1 MSRLHGFQKKELLKV
16 YQKMAL
22 ARRLDEKMIT
32 MIRQAKS
39 FFHIACSG
47 HEAAQLA
54 AAVNLKSGLDWIFPY
69 YRDAALTIG
78 LGVTSKDHL
87 LGFLAR
93 KDDKASGGRQLP
105 QHFGHK
111 DLRIVSQSSA
121 TGTQYLQ
128 SVGTAQT
135 LKWEGKKEVVYV
147 SSGEGT
153 TSQGEFHEA
162 LNWASREK
170 LPIIFHIEDNEYAI
184 SVHISEQTSGGSIY
198 SMVSGYQNLAR
209 YNIDGTDF
217 FEANLAFQKAVD
229 RARKGKGPSVIVS
242 NVVRLYPHSS
252 SDDQRKYRT
261 EAELEADK
269 KRDPILRFE
278 NSCIEANTIKMKE
291 FDKIRNEVSAIVDEE
306 TIWAEKQDHPAPS
319 TALDFNYSTEPPLA
333 ETPFNKISD
342 KIVMVDAINHALSE
356 EMERNNKMVMFGEDI
371 ADPKGGVFTATRGL
385 TNKFGKKRVFNS
397 PLAEA
402 SIVGTAIGMACSGWK
417 PVIEI
422 QFADYI
428 WPAFMQIR
436 NELASMRYRSNNM
449 WNCPVVLRVPV
460 GGYIHG
466 GLCHSQSIDG
476 YFMHMPG
483 IRIAYPSNAADA
495 KGLLKAACR
504 MDDPVIFMEHKG
516 LYRQGFASSAEPDK
530 DYILPFGQAKVVQ
543 EGTVLTI
550 LTWGAMVQK
559 SIEAVKK
566 EKIEEGIVEII
577 DLRTLNPLDEETIGT
592 SVHKTGKVLVVH
604 EDNLTNGPGAEIAAI
619 VADRYFEDLD
629 GPVKRVAS
637 ADSHVPFNWFLE
649 EEVLLQT
656 KNIQFV
662 LKELLEY

>member
-128 SVGTAQT
+128 AVGTGQT

-449 WNCPVVLRVPV
+449 WNCPVVLRVAV

>member
-1 MSRLHGFQKKELLKV
+1 MHEFQKKELLEV
-16 YQKMAL
+16 YQKMVL

-128 SVGTAQT
+128 AVGTAQT

-184 SVHISEQTSGGSIY
+184 SVHISEQTSGGSIF

-252 SDDQRKYRT
+252 SDDQRKYRM

-278 NSCIEANTIKMKE
+278 NSCMEANTIKMKE

-342 KIVMVDAINHALSE
+342 KIVM
-356 EMERNNKMVMFGEDI
+356 
-371 ADPKGGVFTATRGL
+371 
-385 TNKFGKKRVFNS
+385 
-397 PLAEA
+397 
-402 SIVGTAIGMACSGWK
+402 
-417 PVIEI
+417 
-422 QFADYI
+422 
-428 WPAFMQIR
+428 
-436 NELASMRYRSNNM
+436 
-449 WNCPVVLRVPV
+449 
-460 GGYIHG
+460 
-466 GLCHSQSIDG
+466 
-476 YFMHMPG
+476 
-483 IRIAYPSNAADA
+483 
-495 KGLLKAACR
+495 
-504 MDDPVIFMEHKG
+504 
-516 LYRQGFASSAEPDK
+516 
-530 DYILPFGQAKVVQ
+530 
-543 EGTVLTI
+543 
-550 LTWGAMVQK
+550 
-559 SIEAVKK
+559 
-566 EKIEEGIVEII
+566 
-577 DLRTLNPLDEETIGT
+577 
-592 SVHKTGKVLVVH
+592 
-604 EDNLTNGPGAEIAAI
+604 
-619 VADRYFEDLD
+619 
-629 GPVKRVAS
+629 
-637 ADSHVPFNWFLE
+637 
-649 EEVLLQT
+649 
-656 KNIQFV
+656 
-662 LKELLEY
+662 

>member
-1 MSRLHGFQKKELLKV
+1 MSRLHEFQKKELLEV
-16 YQKMAL
+16 YQKMVL

-128 SVGTAQT
+128 AVGTAQT

-252 SDDQRKYRT
+252 SDDQSKYRT

-402 SIVGTAIGMACSGWK
+402 SIVGTAIGMACSEWK

-656 KNIQFV
+656 KNIQFI

>member
-1 MSRLHGFQKKELLKV
+1 MARLHEFQKKELLEV
-16 YQKMAL
+16 YQKMVL

-128 SVGTAQT
+128 AVGTGQT

-252 SDDQRKYRT
+252 SDDQRKYRM
-261 EAELEADK
+261 EEELEADK

-278 NSCIEANTIKMKE
+278 NSCMEENTIKMKE

-306 TIWAEKQDHPAPS
+306 TLWAEKQDHPAPS

-449 WNCPVVLRVPV
+449 WNCPVVLRVAV

-466 GLCHSQSIDG
+466 GLCHSQSIDS

-483 IRIAYPSNAADA
+483 IRIAYPSNASDA

>member
-1 MSRLHGFQKKELLKV
+1 MNFRKKNCLKV

-32 MIRQAKS
+32 LIRQAKS

-128 SVGTAQT
+128 AVGTAQT

-162 LNWASREK
+162 LNWSSREK

-278 NSCIEANTIKMKE
+278 NSCMEANTIKMKE

-306 TIWAEKQDHPAPS
+306 TLWAEKQDHPAPS

-449 WNCPVVLRVPV
+449 WNCPVVLRVAV

-466 GLCHSQSIDG
+466 GLCHSQSIDS

>member
-1 MSRLHGFQKKELLKV
+1 MSRLHGFQKKELLEV
-16 YQKMAL
+16 YQKMVL

-47 HEAAQLA
+47 HEAAQLG

-128 SVGTAQT
+128 AVGTAQT

-252 SDDQRKYRT
+252 SDDQRKYRS

-278 NSCIEANTIKMKE
+278 NSCMEANTIKMKE

-530 DYILPFGQAKVVQ
+530 DYILPFGQAKVIQ

>member
-1 MSRLHGFQKKELLKV
+1 
-16 YQKMAL
+16 
-22 ARRLDEKMIT
+22 

-128 SVGTAQT
+128 AVGTAQT

-278 NSCIEANTIKMKE
+278 NSCMEANTIKMKE

>member
-306 TIWAEKQDHPAPS
+306 TIWAENQDHPAPS

>member
-1 MSRLHGFQKKELLKV
+1 MSRLHEFQKKELLEV

-32 MIRQAKS
+32 LIRQAKS

-128 SVGTAQT
+128 AVGTAQT

-278 NSCIEANTIKMKE
+278 NSCMEANTIKMKE

-356 EMERNNKMVMFGEDI
+356 EMEQNKKMVMFGEDI

-449 WNCPVVLRVPV
+449 WNCPVVLRVAV

-466 GLCHSQSIDG
+466 GLCHSQSIDS

-543 EGTVLTI
+543 EGTALTI

-566 EKIEEGIVEII
+566 EKIETGIVEII

-592 SVHKTGKVLVVH
+592 SVSKTGKVLVVH

-656 KNIQFV
+656 KNIQIV

>member
-1 MSRLHGFQKKELLKV
+1 MSRLHEFQKKELLEI

-306 TIWAEKQDHPAPS
+306 TIWAENQDHPAPS

-466 GLCHSQSIDG
+466 GLCHSQSIDS

>member
-128 SVGTAQT
+128 AVGTAQT

-229 RARKGKGPSVIVS
+229 RSRKGKGPSVIVS

-278 NSCIEANTIKMKE
+278 NSCMEANTIKMKE

-356 EMERNNKMVMFGEDI
+356 EMERNNKMIMFGEDI

-402 SIVGTAIGMACSGWK
+402 SIVGTAIGMACSEWK

>member
-1 MSRLHGFQKKELLKV
+1 MSRLHEFQKKELLEV
-16 YQKMAL
+16 YQKMVL

-128 SVGTAQT
+128 AVGTGQT

-252 SDDQRKYRT
+252 SDDQRKYRA

-278 NSCIEANTIKMKE
+278 NSCMEANTIKMKE

-356 EMERNNKMVMFGEDI
+356 EMEQNKKMVMFGEDI

-402 SIVGTAIGMACSGWK
+402 SIVGSAIGMACSEWK

-449 WNCPVVLRVPV
+449 WNCPVVLRVAV

-466 GLCHSQSIDG
+466 GLCHSQSIDS

>member
-1 MSRLHGFQKKELLKV
+1 MSRLHEFQKKELLEV
-16 YQKMAL
+16 YQKMVL

-128 SVGTAQT
+128 AVGTAQT

-278 NSCIEANTIKMKE
+278 NSCMEANTIKMKE

-356 EMERNNKMVMFGEDI
+356 EMEQNKKMVMFGEDI

-449 WNCPVVLRVPV
+449 WNCPVVLRVAV

-466 GLCHSQSIDG
+466 GLCHSQSIDS

-543 EGTVLTI
+543 EGTALTI

-566 EKIEEGIVEII
+566 EKIETGIVEII

-592 SVHKTGKVLVVH
+592 SVSKTGKVLVVH

-656 KNIQFV
+656 KNIQIV